1 VSAAQ
6 QSQQSQP
13 TSQGPEQSSGPQAGP
28 PLAPQPARQPAERP
42 GPLTGLLVVDLTRV
56 LAGPF
61 ATMMMA
67 DLGARVIKVENPAGG
82 DDTRRYGPFAPDG
95 RSMYFARVNRGKQ
108 SLAVDLKKDPA
119 TVAALAARA
128 DVLVEN
134 FRPGVMDRLGLGAA
148 ALMERNPRLVYASVS
163 GYGATGPRSDEPA
176 YDAVIQARSGLM
188 SVTGEPDG
196 LPTKAGTSVSDLA
209 AGVYTFG
216 AVMAA
221 LVGRG
226 VHGRGAHVDVAM
238 FDATVSFLE
247 GNALAW
253 LADGTVP
260 GRIGSHHP
268 NIAPFGSFATAD
280 GRIVICCGN
289 DLLFEALTKV
299 LGAPELA
306 TRPEFAGNAA
316 RSANRVVLI
325 AVLEELLAEGGS
337 AHWLARLEAA
347 GVPCAPVNDIGQALT
362 DPQVAARRMRITA
375 GGLELPGQVVKMSG
389 YEDPVERAAAPELDE
404 HGAGIRAE
412 FGL

>member
-1 VSAAQ
+1 MTDRDAAASASA
-6 QSQQSQP
+6 SH
-13 TSQGPEQSSGPQAGP
+13 
-28 PLAPQPARQPAERP
+28 PASESDAP

-61 ATMMMA
+61 ATMIMA
-67 DLGARVIKVENPAGG
+67 DLGARVIKIEHPVTG

-108 SLAVDLKKDPA
+108 SLAVDLKNDGHQ
-119 TVAALAARA
+119 VAALAERA

-134 FRPGVMDRLGLGAA
+134 FRPGVMDRLGLGAEI
-148 ALMERNPRLVYASVS
+148 LMARNPRLVYASVS
-163 GYGATGPRSDEPA
+163 GYGANGPRAGEPA

-196 LPTKAGTSVSDLA
+196 PPVKAGTSVSDLS

-226 VHGRGAHVDVAM
+226 IHGRGAHVDVAM

-253 LADGTVP
+253 LADRTVP

-280 GRIVICCGN
+280 GRIVVCAGN
-289 DLLFEALTKV
+289 NTLFTAFAHAVGAPDLLA
-299 LGAPELA
+299 
-306 TRPEFAGNAA
+306 RPEFADNSA
-316 RSANRVVLI
+316 RSAHRPVLT
-325 AVLEELLAEGGS
+325 AVIEELLARHTS
-337 AHWLARLEAA
+337 AHWLAALEAA
-347 GVPCAPVNDIGQALT
+347 GVPCAPVNDIEQALQ
-362 DPQVAARRMRITA
+362 DPQVEARRMRITA
-375 GGLELPGQVVKMSG
+375 GGLELPGQVVKLSG
-389 YEDPVERAAAPELDE
+389 YADPVVRPAAPELDE
-404 HGAGIRAE
+404 HGAAIRAE